1 MTWQDVVKENVLE
14 DFGILKEVINKLRF
28 EGCKS
33 FVGGSKHGEG
43 AWGKEYGQALC
54 YVLDMYG
61 VWYVLHVY
69 GVWYM
74 CMLYYVLKCVCM
86 YFNVFFFSL
95 FYVSINLFTNM
106 TAIFT
111 LFIINTIVRESAD
124 PCLPITHHMIFF

>member
-69 GVWYM
+69 FVWYMLHVYGVWYM

-86 YFNVFFFSL
+86 YFNVFFFL
-95 FYVSINLFTNM
+95 YFMYQI
-106 TAIFT
+106 
-111 LFIINTIVRESAD
+111 
-124 PCLPITHHMIFF
+124 CLRI